1 MIGPTENR
9 ETFFTRVQ
17 PFFAP
22 STIRD
27 IELAYYLAKYGHRA
41 QKRKELD
48 REGNQK
54 RYFEHLR
61 GAAINMMDIMKCMRA
76 DTIIPCLLHDCF
88 EDTRDLT
95 PEMIEH
101 TFGSDICCII
111 KTVSKVPEEGYRERL
126 FMCTDWRALAV
137 KGCDNLDNQK
147 SLTTPG
153 IYRSKEDHLK
163 FVEKEINKSCQM
175 YYPIFDKL
183 LYIVPKEY
191 LPGATALRDEIR
203 KQVTLNVRF
212 LEQQNK
218 DKAYFDI

>member
-1 MIGPTENR
+1 MENR
-9 ETFFTRVQ
+9 ETFFARVQ

-48 REGNQK
+48 LEGHPK

-61 GAAINMMDIMKCMRA
+61 GTAINVMDVMKCMRA
-76 DTIIPCLLHDCF
+76 EMIIAGLLHDSI

-95 PEMIEH
+95 PELLEH
-101 TFGSDICCII
+101 SFGADVCCIV
-111 KTVSKVPEEGYRERL
+111 KTVSKVPEEGFIDRL
-126 FMCTDWRALAV
+126 HMCTDWRALAV

-147 SLTTPG
+147 SLTTAG
-153 IYRSKEDHLK
+153 LYKSKEAHLA
-163 FVEKEINKSCQM
+163 FIEKEINKCTKL

-183 LYIVPKEY
+183 LDMVPKEY
-191 LPGATALRDEIR
+191 LPGATRLRDEIR
-203 KQVTLNVRF
+203 KAVALNVRY
-212 LEQQNK
+212 LEEQSK
-218 DKAYFDI
+218 GTAKPGFY